1 MLKLT
6 LTTDEPS
13 SLVLDRMNAISQAF
27 GVDVEVIGLDGY
39 VVACCLGKLTVAIPA
54 PAPFAQFQPS
64 PVTTPVPTV
73 EVTPEPP
80 VEG

>member
-1 MLKLT
+1 MFKLT
-6 LTTDEPS
+6 LTSDDSGPT
-13 SLVLDRMNAISQAF
+13 VLPQLSRIAQTLGIA
-27 GVDVEVIGLDGY
+27 VEAVGLDGY
-39 VVACCLGKLTVAIPA
+39 VIGLVHPPSMGVIPA
-54 PAPFAQFQPS
+54 PNFSQFQPS